1 MHNPKLSK
9 KFFIPLLFLICF
21 LTFLVVRTLT
31 YSYFIN
37 RRFRACTNTIFTT
50 DISGNPLNLHYT
62 LAYPESSGIKDYSL
76 SLGTF
81 DPTQLS
87 GQKILLENRRTMIN
101 AFPAR
106 DLSPDNRLTQ
116 QILSLYYETQ
126 LLPARQYLLDEALSP
141 SLGTQAQ
148 LPILLAEYTFR
159 KEDDVRNYLKLLA
172 SVDSYLESILSFE
185 KLKAQNGTF
194 MSDAT
199 ADRII
204 SQCSAFIKDPDD
216 NYLASVFS
224 EKIQSL
230 SGISEQKKA
239 AYQKLHNQI
248 LTGQVLPAYQSLI
261 DGLYLLKG
269 SGKNPGGLCQFA
281 GGKAYYEYLIKSS
294 CGIYDTV
301 PEIQSRLIH
310 QFQTD
315 LSLATKL
322 MGSSTATPTFAK
334 DVFLPI
340 SKAETGT
347 PSGIFSFSAGLI
359 DAASGL
365 SFTSTP
371 SAAETSPEQILEDLQ
386 KQIQT
391 DFPAVPSTSY
401 EVKYVH
407 PDLEEHLSPAFY
419 LTPPI
424 DTLSPNDIYINRHAN
439 MSGLEL
445 YTTLAHEGFPGHLY
459 QTITFAS
466 SAPDPVRY
474 LPAMGGYVEG
484 WATYAESFAYTYYQ
498 PDSTDGQL
506 AWLNRS
512 LNLCMMSLLDT
523 VIHYTGWNQER
534 YAAFLSQL
542 GITDNTIQKE
552 IYQVIVEDPANYLK
566 YYLGYLQFLD
576 LQQEV
581 RELAGDAFHLHSFH
595 QKVLSAGPCQFPK
608 NAILKPVIIS
618 SRNFSVSDF

>member
-21 LTFLVVRTLT
+21 LTFLVVRTIT

-159 KEDDVRNYLKLLA
+159 KEDDVRNYLKLLT

-322 MGSSTATPTFAK
+322 TGSSTATPTFAK

-347 PSGIFSFSAGLI
+347 LSGIFSFSAGLI

-523 VIHYTGWNQER
+523 VIHYNSWNQER
-534 YAAFLSQL
+534 CATFLSQL

-581 RELAGDAFHLHSFH
+581 RKLAGDAFHLHSFH
-595 QKVLSAGPCQFPK
+595 QKVLSAGPCQFP
-608 NAILKPVIIS
+608 ILKQWILTQYKT
-618 SRNFSVSDF
+618 

>member
-101 AFPAR
+101 AFPAK

-159 KEDDVRNYLKLLA
+159 KEDDVRNYLKLLT

-371 SAAETSPEQILEDLQ
+371 SAAGTSPEQILEDLQ

-506 AWLNRS
+506 SWLNRS

-523 VIHYTGWNQER
+523 VIHYNGWNQER
-534 YAAFLSQL
+534 CATFLSQL

-595 QKVLSAGPCQFPK
+595 QKVLSAGPCQFP
-608 NAILKPVIIS
+608 ILKQWILTQYKT
-618 SRNFSVSDF
+618 

>member
-159 KEDDVRNYLKLLA
+159 KEDDVRNYLKLLT

-224 EKIQSL
+224 EKIQSF

-315 LSLATKL
+315 LSLAIKL

-523 VIHYTGWNQER
+523 VIHYNSWNQER
-534 YAAFLSQL
+534 CATFLSQL

-595 QKVLSAGPCQFPK
+595 QKVLSAGPCQFP
-608 NAILKPVIIS
+608 ILKQWILIQYKT
-618 SRNFSVSDF
+618 

>member
-81 DPTQLS
+81 DPTHLS

-159 KEDDVRNYLKLLA
+159 KEDDVRNYLKLLT

-315 LSLATKL
+315 FSLATKL
-322 MGSSTATPTFAK
+322 TGSSTATPTFAK

-340 SKAETGT
+340 SEAETGT

-523 VIHYTGWNQER
+523 VIHYNGWNQER
-534 YAAFLSQL
+534 CATFLSQL

-595 QKVLSAGPCQFPK
+595 QKVLSAGPCQFP
-608 NAILKPVIIS
+608 ILKQWILTQYKT
-618 SRNFSVSDF
+618 

>member
-37 RRFRACTNTIFTT
+37 RRFRACTNTIFAT

-159 KEDDVRNYLKLLA
+159 KEDDVRNYLKLLT

-230 SGISEQKKA
+230 SGISEQKKT

-322 MGSSTATPTFAK
+322 TGSSTATPTFAK
-334 DVFLPI
+334 NVFLPI

-347 PSGIFSFSAGLI
+347 LSGIFSFSAGLI

-523 VIHYTGWNQER
+523 VIHYNGWNQER
-534 YAAFLSQL
+534 CATFLSQL

-595 QKVLSAGPCQFPK
+595 QKVLSAGPCQFP
-608 NAILKPVIIS
+608 ILKQWILTQYKT
-618 SRNFSVSDF
+618 

>member
-159 KEDDVRNYLKLLA
+159 KEDDVRNYLKLLT

-322 MGSSTATPTFAK
+322 TGSSTATPTFAK

-347 PSGIFSFSAGLI
+347 LSGIFSFSAGLI

-484 WATYAESFAYTYYQ
+484 WATYAESFAYTYYR

-523 VIHYTGWNQER
+523 VIHYNSWNQER
-534 YAAFLSQL
+534 CATFLSQL

-581 RELAGDAFHLHSFH
+581 RKLAGDAFHLHSFH
-595 QKVLSAGPCQFPK
+595 QKVLSAGPCQFP
-608 NAILKPVIIS
+608 ILKQWILTQYKT
-618 SRNFSVSDF
+618 

>member
-21 LTFLVVRTLT
+21 LTFLVVRTIT

-159 KEDDVRNYLKLLA
+159 KEDDVRNYLKLLT

-248 LTGQVLPAYQSLI
+248 LTGQLLPAYQSLI

-347 PSGIFSFSAGLI
+347 LSGIFSFSAGLI

-523 VIHYTGWNQER
+523 VIHYNSWNQER
-534 YAAFLSQL
+534 CATFLSQL

-576 LQQEV
+576 LQQEA

-595 QKVLSAGPCQFPK
+595 QKVLSAGPCQFP
-608 NAILKPVIIS
+608 ILKQWILTQYKT
-618 SRNFSVSDF
+618 

>member
-159 KEDDVRNYLKLLA
+159 KEDDVRNYLKLLT

-281 GGKAYYEYLIKSS
+281 GGKAYYEYLIKSC

-334 DVFLPI
+334 DVFLLI
-340 SKAETGT
+340 SKAQTGT
-347 PSGIFSFSAGLI
+347 PSGIFSFSVGLI

-365 SFTSTP
+365 SFTSTS
-371 SAAETSPEQILEDLQ
+371 SATETSPEQILEDLQ

-523 VIHYTGWNQER
+523 VIHYNSWNQER
-534 YAAFLSQL
+534 CATFLSQL

-581 RELAGDAFHLHSFH
+581 RKLAGDAFHLHSFH
-595 QKVLSAGPCQFPK
+595 QKVLSAGPCQFP
-608 NAILKPVIIS
+608 ILKQWILTQYKT
-618 SRNFSVSDF
+618 

>member
-159 KEDDVRNYLKLLA
+159 KEDDVRNYLKLLT

-523 VIHYTGWNQER
+523 VIHYNSWNQER
-534 YAAFLSQL
+534 CATFL
-542 GITDNTIQKE
+542 
-552 IYQVIVEDPANYLK
+552 VEDPANYLK

-595 QKVLSAGPCQFPK
+595 QKVLSAGPCQFP
-608 NAILKPVIIS
+608 ILKQWILTQYKT
-618 SRNFSVSDF
+618 

>member
-159 KEDDVRNYLKLLA
+159 KEDDVRNYLKLLT

-204 SQCSAFIKDPDD
+204 SQCSTFIKDPDD

-294 CGIYDTV
+294 CGIYNTV

-334 DVFLPI
+334 EVFLPI
-340 SKAETGT
+340 SKAQTGT

-523 VIHYTGWNQER
+523 VIHYNGWNQER
-534 YAAFLSQL
+534 CATFLSQL

-595 QKVLSAGPCQFPK
+595 QKVLSAGPCQFP
-608 NAILKPVIIS
+608 ILKQWILTQYKT
-618 SRNFSVSDF
+618 

>member
-159 KEDDVRNYLKLLA
+159 KEGDVRNYLKLLT

-340 SKAETGT
+340 SKAQTGT
-347 PSGIFSFSAGLI
+347 HSGIFSFSAGLI

-523 VIHYTGWNQER
+523 VIHYNGWNQER
-534 YAAFLSQL
+534 CATFLSQL

-581 RELAGDAFHLHSFH
+581 RELAD
-595 QKVLSAGPCQFPK
+595 VL
-608 NAILKPVIIS
+608 
-618 SRNFSVSDF
+618 

>member
-159 KEDDVRNYLKLLA
+159 KEDDVRNYLKLLT

-315 LSLATKL
+315 LPLATKL
-322 MGSSTATPTFAK
+322 TGSSTATPTFAK

-347 PSGIFSFSAGLI
+347 LSGIFSFSAGLI

-523 VIHYTGWNQER
+523 VIHYNGWNQER
-534 YAAFLSQL
+534 CATFLSQL

-595 QKVLSAGPCQFPK
+595 QKVLSAGPCQFP
-608 NAILKPVIIS
+608 ILKQWILTQYKT
-618 SRNFSVSDF
+618 

>member
-81 DPTQLS
+81 DPSQLS

-159 KEDDVRNYLKLLA
+159 KEDDVQNYLKLLT

-230 SGISEQKKA
+230 SGISEQKKV

-523 VIHYTGWNQER
+523 VIHYNGWDQER
-534 YAAFLSQL
+534 CATFLSQL

-595 QKVLSAGPCQFPK
+595 QKVLSAGPCQFP
-608 NAILKPVIIS
+608 ILKQWILTQYKT
-618 SRNFSVSDF
+618 

>member
-159 KEDDVRNYLKLLA
+159 KEDDVRNYLKLLT

-315 LSLATKL
+315 LSLAIKL
-322 MGSSTATPTFAK
+322 TGSSTATPTFAK

-347 PSGIFSFSAGLI
+347 LSGIFSFSAGLI

-484 WATYAESFAYTYYQ
+484 WATYAESFAYTYYR

-523 VIHYTGWNQER
+523 VIHYNSWNQER
-534 YAAFLSQL
+534 CATFLSQL

-581 RELAGDAFHLHSFH
+581 RKLAGDAFHLHSFH
-595 QKVLSAGPCQFPK
+595 QKVLSAGPCQFP
-608 NAILKPVIIS
+608 ILKQWILTQYKT
-618 SRNFSVSDF
+618 

>member
-159 KEDDVRNYLKLLA
+159 KEDDVRNYLKLLT
-172 SVDSYLESILSFE
+172 SVDSYLESIFSFE

-204 SQCSAFIKDPDD
+204 RQCSAFIKDPDD

-523 VIHYTGWNQER
+523 VIHYNSWNQER
-534 YAAFLSQL
+534 CATFLSQL

-581 RELAGDAFHLHSFH
+581 RKLAGDAFHLHSFH
-595 QKVLSAGPCQFPK
+595 QKVLSAGPCQFP
-608 NAILKPVIIS
+608 ILKQWILTQYKT
-618 SRNFSVSDF
+618 

>member
-159 KEDDVRNYLKLLA
+159 KEDDVRNYLKLLT

-248 LTGQVLPAYQSLI
+248 LTGQLLPAYQSLI

-523 VIHYTGWNQER
+523 VIHYNGWNQER
-534 YAAFLSQL
+534 CATFLSQL

-595 QKVLSAGPCQFPK
+595 QKVLSAGPCQFP
-608 NAILKPVIIS
+608 ILKQWILTQYKT
-618 SRNFSVSDF
+618 

>member
-81 DPTQLS
+81 DPSQLS

-101 AFPAR
+101 TFPAR

-159 KEDDVRNYLKLLA
+159 KEDDVRNYLKLLT

-322 MGSSTATPTFAK
+322 TGSSTATPTFAK

-347 PSGIFSFSAGLI
+347 LSGIFSFSAGLI

-523 VIHYTGWNQER
+523 VIHYNGWNQER
-534 YAAFLSQL
+534 CATFLSQL

-595 QKVLSAGPCQFPK
+595 QKVLSAGPCQFP
-608 NAILKPVIIS
+608 ILKQWILTQYKT
-618 SRNFSVSDF
+618 

>member
-159 KEDDVRNYLKLLA
+159 KEDDVRNYLKLLT

-322 MGSSTATPTFAK
+322 TGSSTATPTFAK

-347 PSGIFSFSAGLI
+347 LSGIFSFSAGLI

-523 VIHYTGWNQER
+523 VIHYNGWNQER

-595 QKVLSAGPCQFPK
+595 QKVLSAGPCQFP
-608 NAILKPVIIS
+608 ILKQWILTQYKT
-618 SRNFSVSDF
+618 

>member
-159 KEDDVRNYLKLLA
+159 KEDDVRNYLKLLT

-230 SGISEQKKA
+230 SGISVQKKS

-322 MGSSTATPTFAK
+322 TGSSTATPTFAK

-347 PSGIFSFSAGLI
+347 LSGIFSFSAGLI

-523 VIHYTGWNQER
+523 VIHYNGWNQER
-534 YAAFLSQL
+534 CATFLSQL

-595 QKVLSAGPCQFPK
+595 QKVLSAGPCQFP
-608 NAILKPVIIS
+608 ILKQWILTQYKT
-618 SRNFSVSDF
+618 

>member
-159 KEDDVRNYLKLLA
+159 KEDDVRNYLKLLT

-322 MGSSTATPTFAK
+322 TGSSTATPTFAK

-347 PSGIFSFSAGLI
+347 LSGIFSFSAGLI

-474 LPAMGGYVEG
+474 LPAMCGYVEG

-523 VIHYTGWNQER
+523 VIHYNGWNQER
-534 YAAFLSQL
+534 CATFLSQL

-595 QKVLSAGPCQFPK
+595 QKVLSAGPCQFP
-608 NAILKPVIIS
+608 ILKQWILTQYKT
-618 SRNFSVSDF
+618 

>member
-159 KEDDVRNYLKLLA
+159 KEDDVRNYLKLLT

-204 SQCSAFIKDPDD
+204 RQCSAFIKDPDD

-322 MGSSTATPTFAK
+322 TGSSTATPTFAK

-340 SKAETGT
+340 SEAETGT

-523 VIHYTGWNQER
+523 VIHYNGWNQER
-534 YAAFLSQL
+534 CATFLSQL

-595 QKVLSAGPCQFPK
+595 QKVLSAGPCQFP
-608 NAILKPVIIS
+608 ILKQWILTQYKT
-618 SRNFSVSDF
+618 

>member
-159 KEDDVRNYLKLLA
+159 KEDDVRNYLKLLT

-248 LTGQVLPAYQSLI
+248 LTGQLLPAYQSLI

-340 SKAETGT
+340 SEAETGT

-371 SAAETSPEQILEDLQ
+371 ATAETSPEQILEDLQ

-523 VIHYTGWNQER
+523 VIHYNGWNQER
-534 YAAFLSQL
+534 CATFLSQL

-595 QKVLSAGPCQFPK
+595 QKVLSAGPCQFP
-608 NAILKPVIIS
+608 ILKQWILTQYKT
-618 SRNFSVSDF
+618 

>member
-159 KEDDVRNYLKLLA
+159 KEDDVRNYLKLLT

-204 SQCSAFIKDPDD
+204 SQCSTFIKDPDD

-523 VIHYTGWNQER
+523 VIHYNGWNQER
-534 YAAFLSQL
+534 CATFLSQL
-542 GITDNTIQKE
+542 GITDNTIQ
-552 IYQVIVEDPANYLK
+552 IPPIT
-566 YYLGYLQFLD
+566 
-576 LQQEV
+576 
-581 RELAGDAFHLHSFH
+581 
-595 QKVLSAGPCQFPK
+595 
-608 NAILKPVIIS
+608 
-618 SRNFSVSDF
+618 

>member
-81 DPTQLS
+81 DPSQLS

-159 KEDDVRNYLKLLA
+159 KEDDVQNYLKLLT

-230 SGISEQKKA
+230 SGISEQKKV

-523 VIHYTGWNQER
+523 VIHYNGWNQER
-534 YAAFLSQL
+534 CATFLSQL

-595 QKVLSAGPCQFPK
+595 QKVLSAGPCQFP
-608 NAILKPVIIS
+608 ILKQWILTQYKT
-618 SRNFSVSDF
+618 

>member
-21 LTFLVVRTLT
+21 LTFLVVRTIT

-116 QILSLYYETQ
+116 QSLSLYYETQ

-159 KEDDVRNYLKLLA
+159 KEDDVRNYLKLLT

-506 AWLNRS
+506 SWLNRS

-523 VIHYTGWNQER
+523 VIHYNGWNQER
-534 YAAFLSQL
+534 CATFLSQL

-595 QKVLSAGPCQFPK
+595 QKVLSAGPCQFP
-608 NAILKPVIIS
+608 ILKQWILTQYKT
-618 SRNFSVSDF
+618 

>member
-159 KEDDVRNYLKLLA
+159 KEDDVRNYLKLLT

-322 MGSSTATPTFAK
+322 TGSSTATPTFAK

-340 SKAETGT
+340 SEAETGT

-401 EVKYVH
+401 EIKYVH

-523 VIHYTGWNQER
+523 VIHYNGWNQER
-534 YAAFLSQL
+534 CATFLSQL

-595 QKVLSAGPCQFPK
+595 QKVLSAGPCQFP
-608 NAILKPVIIS
+608 ILKQWILTQYKT
-618 SRNFSVSDF
+618 

>member
-159 KEDDVRNYLKLLA
+159 KEDDVRNYLKLLT

-230 SGISEQKKA
+230 SGISVQKKS

-294 CGIYDTV
+294 CGIYNTV

-340 SKAETGT
+340 SKAQTGT

-523 VIHYTGWNQER
+523 VIHYNGWNQER
-534 YAAFLSQL
+534 CATFLSQL

-595 QKVLSAGPCQFPK
+595 QKVLSAGPCQFP
-608 NAILKPVIIS
+608 ILKQWILTQYKT
-618 SRNFSVSDF
+618 

>member
-126 LLPARQYLLDEALSP
+126 LLPARQYLLDEALCP

-159 KEDDVRNYLKLLA
+159 KEDDVRNYLKLLT

-248 LTGQVLPAYQSLI
+248 LTGQLLPAYQSLI

-322 MGSSTATPTFAK
+322 MESSTATPTFAK

-340 SKAETGT
+340 SEAETGT
-347 PSGIFSFSAGLI
+347 PSGIFSFSTGLI

-371 SAAETSPEQILEDLQ
+371 STAETSPEQILEDLQ

-523 VIHYTGWNQER
+523 VIHYNSWNQER
-534 YAAFLSQL
+534 CATFLSQL

-595 QKVLSAGPCQFPK
+595 QKVLSAGPCQFP
-608 NAILKPVIIS
+608 ILKQWILTQYKT
-618 SRNFSVSDF
+618 

>member
-159 KEDDVRNYLKLLA
+159 KEDDVRNYLKLLT
-172 SVDSYLESILSFE
+172 SEDSSLESILSFE

-199 ADRII
+199 EDSII

-523 VIHYTGWNQER
+523 VIHYNSWNQER
-534 YAAFLSQL
+534 CATFLSQL

-595 QKVLSAGPCQFPK
+595 QKVLSAGPCQFP
-608 NAILKPVIIS
+608 ILKQWILTQYKT
-618 SRNFSVSDF
+618 

>member
-126 LLPARQYLLDEALSP
+126 LLPAKQYLLDEALSP

-159 KEDDVRNYLKLLA
+159 KEDDVRNYLKLLT

-439 MSGLEL
+439 MSDLEL

-523 VIHYTGWNQER
+523 VIHYNSWNQER
-534 YAAFLSQL
+534 CATFLSQL

-595 QKVLSAGPCQFPK
+595 QKVLSAGPCQFP
-608 NAILKPVIIS
+608 ILKQWILTQYKT
-618 SRNFSVSDF
+618 

>member
-159 KEDDVRNYLKLLA
+159 KEGDVRNYLKLLT

-340 SKAETGT
+340 SKAQTGT
-347 PSGIFSFSAGLI
+347 HSGIFSFSAGLI

-523 VIHYTGWNQER
+523 VIHYNGWNQER
-534 YAAFLSQL
+534 CATFLSQL

-581 RELAGDAFHLHSFH
+581 RELAGGTFHLHSFH
-595 QKVLSAGPCQFPK
+595 QKVLSAGPCQFP
-608 NAILKPVIIS
+608 ILKQWILTQYKT
-618 SRNFSVSDF
+618 

>member
-126 LLPARQYLLDEALSP
+126 LLPAKQYLLDEALSP

-159 KEDDVRNYLKLLA
+159 KEDDVRNYLKLLT

-199 ADRII
+199 EDRII

-439 MSGLEL
+439 MSDLEL

-523 VIHYTGWNQER
+523 VIHYNSWNQER
-534 YAAFLSQL
+534 CATFLSQL

-595 QKVLSAGPCQFPK
+595 QKVLSAGPCQFP
-608 NAILKPVIIS
+608 ILKQWILTQYKT
-618 SRNFSVSDF
+618 

>member
-159 KEDDVRNYLKLLA
+159 KEDDVRNYLKLLT

-322 MGSSTATPTFAK
+322 TGSSTATPTFAK

-347 PSGIFSFSAGLI
+347 LSGIFSFSAGLI

-512 LNLCMMSLLDT
+512 LNLCIMSLLDT
-523 VIHYTGWNQER
+523 IIHYNGWNQER
-534 YAAFLSQL
+534 CATFLSQL

-595 QKVLSAGPCQFPK
+595 QKVLSAGPCQFP
-608 NAILKPVIIS
+608 ILKQWILTQYKT
-618 SRNFSVSDF
+618 

>member
-159 KEDDVRNYLKLLA
+159 KEDDVRNYLKLLT

-248 LTGQVLPAYQSLI
+248 LTGQLLPAYQSLI

-340 SKAETGT
+340 SEAETGT

-371 SAAETSPEQILEDLQ
+371 STAETSPEQILEDLQ

-391 DFPAVPSTSY
+391 DFPAIPSTSY

-523 VIHYTGWNQER
+523 VIHYNGWNQER
-534 YAAFLSQL
+534 CATFLSQL

-595 QKVLSAGPCQFPK
+595 QKVLSAGPCQFP
-608 NAILKPVIIS
+608 ILKQWILTQYKT
-618 SRNFSVSDF
+618 

>member
-159 KEDDVRNYLKLLA
+159 KEDDVRNYLKLLT

-334 DVFLPI
+334 DVFPPI

-498 PDSTDGQL
+498 PDSTDGQF

-523 VIHYTGWNQER
+523 VVHYNGWNQER
-534 YAAFLSQL
+534 CATFLSQL
-542 GITDNTIQKE
+542 GITDNT
-552 IYQVIVEDPANYLK
+552 
-566 YYLGYLQFLD
+566 
-576 LQQEV
+576 
-581 RELAGDAFHLHSFH
+581 R
-595 QKVLSAGPCQFPK
+595 
-608 NAILKPVIIS
+608 
-618 SRNFSVSDF
+618 

>member
-159 KEDDVRNYLKLLA
+159 KEDDVRNYLKLLT

-310 QFQTD
+310 QFQTN

-340 SKAETGT
+340 SKAGNRDTLRDILIFCRADRCCFRAFLYFYPLCRRNFSRT
-347 PSGIFSFSAGLI
+347 DSGRSA
-359 DAASGL
+359 
-365 SFTSTP
+365 
-371 SAAETSPEQILEDLQ
+371 

-523 VIHYTGWNQER
+523 VIHYNSWNQER
-534 YAAFLSQL
+534 CATFLSQL

-595 QKVLSAGPCQFPK
+595 QKVLSAGPCQFP
-608 NAILKPVIIS
+608 ILNQWILTQYKT
-618 SRNFSVSDF
+618 

>member
-159 KEDDVRNYLKLLA
+159 KEDDVRNYLKLLT

-230 SGISEQKKA
+230 SGISEKKKA

-294 CGIYDTV
+294 CGIYNTV

-371 SAAETSPEQILEDLQ
+371 SAAETSPEQILEDLR

-523 VIHYTGWNQER
+523 VIHYNGWNQER
-534 YAAFLSQL
+534 CATFLSQL

-595 QKVLSAGPCQFPK
+595 QKVLSAGPCQFP
-608 NAILKPVIIS
+608 ILKQWILTQYKT
-618 SRNFSVSDF
+618 

>member
-37 RRFRACTNTIFTT
+37 RRFLACTNTIFTT

-159 KEDDVRNYLKLLA
+159 KEDDVRNYLKLLT

-230 SGISEQKKA
+230 SGISVQKKS

-294 CGIYDTV
+294 CGIYNTV

-340 SKAETGT
+340 SKAQTGT

-523 VIHYTGWNQER
+523 VIHYNGWNQER
-534 YAAFLSQL
+534 CATFLSQL

-595 QKVLSAGPCQFPK
+595 QKVLSAGPCQFP
-608 NAILKPVIIS
+608 ILKQWILTQYKT
-618 SRNFSVSDF
+618 